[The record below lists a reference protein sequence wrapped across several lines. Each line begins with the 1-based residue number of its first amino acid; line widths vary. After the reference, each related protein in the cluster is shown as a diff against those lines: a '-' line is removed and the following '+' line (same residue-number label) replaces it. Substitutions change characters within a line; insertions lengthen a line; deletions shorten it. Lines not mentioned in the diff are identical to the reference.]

1 MFAPVA
7 RRRPRRV
14 SSSSAP
20 FPPATALRR
29 LPGKALHPLAG
40 KPMVEHVYRRAARA
54 QGLDR
59 VVVLTDDE
67 RIARAV
73 EFFGGEVEMT
83 PAECASG
90 TDRIAWAA
98 RNWDCAAVINIQGDE
113 PLIDPTGSAG
123 SRATC
128 ARIPATRS
136 SPWRPTPSPAI
147 STRPS
152 VVKVVLDREGYA
164 LYFSRAP
171 IPFPRLPGGAA
182 PLRHL
187 GIYGYQKE
195 ALLTLAAL
203 PQTPLEK
210 SESLEQLRAL
220 ENRMTIKVLTGARP
234 SWGVD
239 TPEDAAEVDARLRLE
254 LGNDPPTTPNPADE
268 ERSNDDEVHFRD
280 RRRGFVAR
288 QGRRLGV
295 DRRPPRI
302 ARLPRHADEV
312 RPLRQR
318 RSGDDVAL
326 SARRGLRHRRRHGDR
341 PRPRALRALHPH
353 HHREAQQLHHRPDL
367 RDGDQQGAP
376 RRLSRQDRAGRA
388 AHHRRDQG
396 SDDPRR
402 QGGRRGDRRDRR
414 HGGRHRVA
422 AVPRGDPPVP
432 PRARAQQRRQRPPDA
447 GALHRRRRGVE
458 VEADAALGARA
469 AVDRHPGRRPALPR
483 RPRHSRRGAAE
494 DRACSATSRRSR

>member
-1 MFAPVA
+1 MHPYSDDVRPGGSPAAPA
-7 RRRPRRV
+7 RV
-14 SSSSAP
+14 VIVGAI
-20 FPPATALRR
+20 PARYGSQR

-40 KPMVEHVYRRAARA
+40 KPMVEHVYHRAARA

-113 PLIDPTGSAG
+113 PLIDPEGIGRVASHL
-123 SRATC
+123 
-128 ARIPATRS
+128 RS
-136 SPWRPTPSPAI
+136 YPGDPIVTLAADALEGDLDS
-147 STRPS
+147 PS

-187 GIYGYQKE
+187 GIYGYQKD
-195 ALLTLAAL
+195 ALLRLAQL

-220 ENRMTIKVLTGARP
+220 ENRLAIKVLTGAKP

-254 LGNDPPTTPNPADE
+254 LSNEPT
-268 ERSNDDEVHFRD
+268 
-280 RRRGFVAR
+280 
-288 QGRRLGV
+288 
-295 DRRPPRI
+295 
-302 ARLPRHADEV
+302 
-312 RPLRQR
+312 
-318 RSGDDVAL
+318 
-326 SARRGLRHRRRHGDR
+326 
-341 PRPRALRALHPH
+341 
-353 HHREAQQLHHRPDL
+353 
-367 RDGDQQGAP
+367 
-376 RRLSRQDRAGRA
+376 
-388 AHHRRDQG
+388 
-396 SDDPRR
+396 DDPE
-402 QGGRRGDRRDRR
+402 
-414 HGGRHRVA
+414 
-422 AVPRGDPPVP
+422 P
-432 PRARAQQRRQRPPDA
+432 
-447 GALHRRRRGVE
+447 
-458 VEADAALGARA
+458 
-469 AVDRHPGRRPALPR
+469 
-483 RPRHSRRGAAE
+483 SRRGAE
-494 DRACSATSRRSR
+494 R